1 MNNEEKSKKQ
11 LIKEA
16 GSLSRQLERT
26 KKLESSLKLKDKKLK
41 QLIQALEERV
51 ENRTSA
57 ERIINKQLHIEI
69 EQRKQAESELYKVKQ
84 FLENIVNGI
93 TEQIILVS
101 KDFKILWAN
110 KTFLEQYGCK
120 MDDLSG
126 KYCYEVTHRQKVPC
140 QPPHDICPIA
150 QVLKTGMPTKEVH
163 IHQGPAGKF
172 YSEVTAYPI
181 KDERGEIIEFVHIAR
196 DITEGKRAQG
206 ANHDNL

>member
-1 MNNEEKSKKQ
+1 MNNKEKRK
-11 LIKEA
+11 
-16 GSLSRQLERT
+16 
-26 KKLESSLKLKDKKLK
+26 K

-101 KDFKILWAN
+101 RDFKILWAN
-110 KTFLEQYGCK
+110 KTFLDQFGCK
-120 MDDLSG
+120 IDDLKGRS
-126 KYCYEVTHRQKVPC
+126 CYEVTHHQKVPC
-140 QPPHDICPIA
+140 QSPHDICPIA
-150 QVLKTGMPTKEVH
+150 QVLKTGKPTKEVH
-163 IHQGPAGKF
+163 LHQGPAGKF

-181 KDERGEIIEFVHIAR
+181 KDEKGEIVEFVHIAR
-196 DITEGKRAQG
+196 DVTAEKKAQEAG
-206 ANHDNL
+206 HDNS

>member
-1 MNNEEKSKKQ
+1 MNNKEKTNKQ
-11 LIKEA
+11 LIKEVE
-16 GSLSRQLERT
+16 SLSSQLERT
-26 KKLESSLKLKDKKLK
+26 EKLERRLKLKDEKLK
-41 QLIQALEERV
+41 QLVLTLEERV
-51 ENRTSA
+51 ESRTSA

-69 EQRKQAESELYKVKQ
+69 EQRKHLESELYKVNQ

-110 KTFLEQYGCK
+110 KTFLNQFGCK
-120 MDDLSG
+120 IDDLTG
-126 KYCYEVTHRQKVPC
+126 KYCYEVTHNQKVPC

-163 IHQGPAGKF
+163 LHQGATGKF

-181 KDERGEIIEFVHIAR
+181 KNQKGEIIEFVHIAR
-196 DITEGKRAQG
+196 DVTEEKKKQEEQRKS
-206 ANHDNL
+206 